1 MGIIN
6 KTNYKILTFRHLCTV
21 VLVGLVVINLS
32 CSSTKC
38 VPEGQYLLKG
48 NSVVNMEAQDG
59 KGFKASQ
66 LVPYMRQNPNS
77 RWFSVLNIPLY
88 IYNLS
93 GSDSTK
99 WSNRMLRRLGE
110 APVVY
115 DSLEMRKTCL
125 EMQNAMHSFGYF
137 DASVTS
143 ETKNKGRKCVVEYK
157 VWPGRKYKIDSVRYD
172 IEDDS
177 IRVLLDERMHR
188 RRGLKRGMDFSSA
201 NLDAERKRIS
211 QTLNDLGY
219 YKFNK
224 DFIHYEADSTV
235 AWTWCCT

>member
-1 MGIIN
+1 M
-6 KTNYKILTFRHLCTV
+6 
-21 VLVGLVVINLS
+21 S

-125 EMQNAMHSFGYF
+125 EMQSAMHSFGYF

-143 ETKNKGRKCVVEYK
+143 ETKNKGR
-157 VWPGRKYKIDSVRYD
+157 
-172 IEDDS
+172 
-177 IRVLLDERMHR
+177 
-188 RRGLKRGMDFSSA
+188 
-201 NLDAERKRIS
+201 
-211 QTLNDLGY
+211 
-219 YKFNK
+219 
-224 DFIHYEADSTV
+224 
-235 AWTWCCT
+235 